1 MSVVIDNEHLGLTV
15 SGSDEEQKNVDKN
28 IRQCRNSL
36 FGLLGPALSYKCK
49 ISPLAQLHL
58 WKVYSL
64 PVLRSGLS
72 ALPIRPT
79 VMKSLSVFN
88 NKILRGFLKL
98 SNSSP
103 VPSLYFLTGELPIAG
118 RLHIDLLCMFYTI
131 LSNPQTKLFTMV
143 RYILMMT
150 DENSTT
156 WSQHVRLLCRQYELP
171 DPLLMTQNS
180 IIPSKISWKQL
191 VTTKVTVYHEA
202 ELRAKATSNSNLQ
215 YLNVQLLG
223 LSGLPHPAL
232 HYILE
237 TREAMK
243 CRAHIKILSGDILSF
258 EKLANQRGTSPHCRL
273 CPCPVESVQHIL
285 TECRATANIRERLHP
300 ELLNLVHDLQ
310 PANSLLQNNRN
321 NQTLTQFLLDPT
333 Q

>member
-1 MSVVIDNEHLGLTV
+1 
-15 SGSDEEQKNVDKN
+15 
-28 IRQCRNSL
+28 
-36 FGLLGPALSYKCK
+36 
-49 ISPLAQLHL
+49 
-58 WKVYSL
+58 
-64 PVLRSGLS
+64 
-72 ALPIRPT
+72 
-79 VMKSLSVFN
+79 MKSLSVFN

-131 LSNPQTKLFTMV
+131 LSNLQTKLFTMV

-232 HYILE
+232 HYIL
-237 TREAMK
+237 
-243 CRAHIKILSGDILSF
+243 
-258 EKLANQRGTSPHCRL
+258 
-273 CPCPVESVQHIL
+273 
-285 TECRATANIRERLHP
+285 
-300 ELLNLVHDLQ
+300 
-310 PANSLLQNNRN
+310 
-321 NQTLTQFLLDPT
+321 
-333 Q
+333 

>member
-1 MSVVIDNEHLGLTV
+1 
-15 SGSDEEQKNVDKN
+15 
-28 IRQCRNSL
+28 
-36 FGLLGPALSYKCK
+36 
-49 ISPLAQLHL
+49 
-58 WKVYSL
+58 
-64 PVLRSGLS
+64 
-72 ALPIRPT
+72 
-79 VMKSLSVFN
+79 
-88 NKILRGFLKL
+88 
-98 SNSSP
+98 
-103 VPSLYFLTGELPIAG
+103 
-118 RLHIDLLCMFYTI
+118 MFYTI

-215 YLNVQLLG
+215 YLNVQWLG

-243 CRAHIKILSGDILSF
+243 CRAHITLLRGEFLSF
-258 EKLANQRGTSPHCRL
+258 EKLANQMGTSPNCRWSW
-273 CPCPVESVQHIL
+273 VS
-285 TECRATANIRERLHP
+285 P
-300 ELLNLVHDLQ
+300 EK
-310 PANSLLQNNRN
+310 
-321 NQTLTQFLLDPT
+321 
-333 Q
+333 